1 LNDLATWEVFLSGK
15 LKNSTTPDCRG
26 NLRADDRQPSGG
38 HPRSRYRVPVKLSL
52 TPWVWIGAAL
62 LAACQALAPSG
73 ARLYDGYGDFHRGI
87 STDSAE
93 AQHWFDQG
101 MQLLYGFNH
110 DEAIRSFRKAA
121 RLDPRAAMPWWGV
134 AYANGVH
141 VNNANMSEEANANA
155 FEAAQQA
162 LRLLDDESP
171 VERALVHAV
180 TRRYAW
186 PVPEDRK
193 PLDQA
198 FANAMEGVWQ
208 SFPHDPDVGTLFAE
222 SLMNLQ
228 PWDYWTLDK
237 QPQGRAEEIVATIER
252 VLAFAPNHPGALHF
266 HIHALEAS
274 AHPERAEPSADRLQ
288 SRLPGSGHI
297 VHMPSHIYVNTGR
310 FAEAAEANER
320 AIASDAAYFET
331 APAPRFYSLYYVH
344 NIHFLAYAAMM
355 QGRYETA
362 ITAARRIETDIPREF
377 LVGYA
382 PMADGFMATALH
394 VMIRFGKW
402 EEVLAEPEF
411 EDFQLLSRA
420 QRRYA
425 RAVAF
430 ANLGKLADAR
440 AELAAFDAAA
450 AAIPDGW
457 YLGVN
462 PVSQIVPLARS
473 MALGEIRWNEGRKE
487 EAYSEL
493 RNAVAAQ
500 DQLVYDEPPG
510 WMQPTRHA
518 LGALLLAGGRAA
530 EAEAVFQEQLRHIHG
545 DPWALL
551 GLEQSLRALG
561 RTAEADALAP
571 QVRDAWAEADV
582 TPTAA
587 CYCAVG
593 S

>member
-1 LNDLATWEVFLSGK
+1 MVSRLSTFTCAAALVLLLG
-15 LKNSTTPDCRG
+15 LGSCQSTT
-26 NLRADDRQPSGG
+26 A
-38 HPRSRYRVPVKLSL
+38 
-52 TPWVWIGAAL
+52 
-62 LAACQALAPSG
+62 SG
-73 ARLYDGYGDFHRGI
+73 ARLCEGYGDFHRTI
-87 STDSAE
+87 TTDAPT
-93 AQHWFDQG
+93 AQQWFDQG

-110 DEAIRSFRKAA
+110 DEATRSFREAA

-134 AYANGVH
+134 AYANGIH
-141 VNNANMSEEANANA
+141 VNNAEMSEEANADA

-162 LRLLDDESP
+162 LQRLDDESP
-171 VERALVHAV
+171 VEHALVRAV
-180 TRRYAW
+180 AQRYAW

-198 FANAMEGVWQ
+198 YADAMELVWQ
-208 SFPHDPDVGTLFAE
+208 SFPHDADVGTLFAE
-222 SLMNLQ
+222 ALMNLQ

-237 QPQGRAEEIVATIER
+237 QPKGRAEEIVATLER
-252 VLAFAPNHPGALHF
+252 VLSFAPNHPGALHF

-320 AIASDAAYFET
+320 AIASDAAYFKK

-377 LVGYA
+377 LVGFA
-382 PMADGFMATALH
+382 PMADGFMSTALH

-402 EEVLAEPEF
+402 KQVLEEPEF
-411 EDFQLLSRA
+411 EDFQLLSHA

-430 ANLGKLADAR
+430 ANLGNVAEAR

-450 AAIPDGW
+450 AAIPEGW

-462 PVSQIVPLARS
+462 PTSQVMPIARS
-473 MALGEIRWNEGRKE
+473 MALGEILWHEGRRDD
-487 EAYSEL
+487 AFRSL
-493 RNAVAAQ
+493 REAVAAQ

-530 EAEAVFQEQLRHIHG
+530 EAETVFREQLERIKG

-551 GLEQSLRALG
+551 GLEQALRALG
-561 RTAEADALAP
+561 KTAEADAVATH
-571 QVRDAWAEADV
+571 VHHAWSAADV
-582 TPTAA
+582 TPQAA
-587 CYCAVG
+587 CYCAVSG
-593 S
+593 